1 MFKTDKKC
9 ISKIFAELLQT
20 TMKNNN
26 SKPHRKM
33 GKEHEQAIFIR
44 ENPKANNYLKKFL
57 KLLVIRETEN

>member
-20 TMKNNN
+20 TIKNN

-57 KLLVIRETEN
+57 KLLVSRETES